1 MKKKVLIAILIIV
14 ILIIGVIG
22 YMIFSDMLQEGK
34 LKTELLEINELSNAE
49 TIDMGAMNNRLD
61 RIVTTGDYAVVEEAF
76 KSYLRENFDNSIR
89 IAEILNDDK
98 IITLLSVENY
108 QEDGKDFT
116 ESKNYITS
124 TRAELEERKNK
135 YSEFFTE
142 EKAMSY
148 INDKDLDSY
157 YIDLYKEEFVGD
169 MSTVKND
176 KTVENSIDEIISI
189 LNTEE
194 EVLNLLSE
202 NQNSWEIQG
211 ENIVFN
217 SDSLS
222 NQYDELINLL

>member
-1 MKKKVLIAILIIV
+1 MKKKVLIAILIMV

-49 TIDMGAMNNRLD
+49 TIDMGTINDRLD
-61 RIVTTGDYAVVEEAF
+61 RIVTTGDYAVVEEAC
-76 KSYLRENFDNSIR
+76 KSYLRENFDNMIR

-98 IITLLSVENY
+98 IVTLLSVENY

-142 EKAMSY
+142 DKAMSY

-169 MSTVKND
+169 MSAVNND

-189 LNTEE
+189 LDTEE
-194 EVLNLLSE
+194 KVLNLLSE

-217 SDSLS
+217 SNSLS
-222 NQYDELINLL
+222 NQYDELINSL

>member
-1 MKKKVLIAILIIV
+1 MKKKVLIVILIIV

-49 TIDMGAMNNRLD
+49 TIDMGVINDRLD

-89 IAEILNDDK
+89 IAEILSDDK

-222 NQYDELINLL
+222 NQYDELINSL

>member
-61 RIVTTGDYAVVEEAF
+61 RLVTTGDYAVVEEAF

-89 IAEILNDDK
+89 IAEILSDDK

-222 NQYDELINLL
+222 NQYDELINSL